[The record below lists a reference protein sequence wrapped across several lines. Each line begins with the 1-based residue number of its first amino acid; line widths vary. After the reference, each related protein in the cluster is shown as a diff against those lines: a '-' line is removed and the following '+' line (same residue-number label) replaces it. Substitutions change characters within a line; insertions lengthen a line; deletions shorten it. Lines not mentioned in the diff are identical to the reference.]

1 MGGSR
6 REKKVKRTEA
16 AELWEAPDSD
26 SDEDDAQ
33 AFATHGGA
41 WCCLAFT
48 YLSPNPSLQAEFV
61 FANEDEYGPG
71 TIVDDDD
78 DNAVL
83 EVAAEQARAA
93 DSLAAA
99 MKSNDTARLRES
111 LVAARAASVDAALL
125 ASGDARLAWLV
136 AAEDDDQFDDDDL
149 MNMLE

>member
-33 AFATHGGA
+33 ALATHGGA

-61 FANEDEYGPG
+61 FASEDEYGRG

-78 DNAVL
+78 DN
-83 EVAAEQARAA
+83 
-93 DSLAAA
+93 
-99 MKSNDTARLRES
+99 
-111 LVAARAASVDAALL
+111 LVAARAASVTPLL
-125 ASGDARLAWLV
+125 ASGDARLAGFV

>member
-41 WCCLAFT
+41 WCCAFT

-149 MNMLE
+149 MSMLE